1 MLQLSVVVDVVSVVV
16 DAVTAAV
23 DVYENKKFWQTL
35 QPQQNKITWDFW
47 IYSIFLL
54 FVLKQKKEA

>member
-47 IYSIFLL
+47 IYSIFFFL
-54 FVLKQKKEA
+54 F